1 MNEAGDFAVSKQGAE
16 SLLGLTHEPHC
27 PVEIEE
33 LPGRR
38 WCVSA
43 AHVTSLPKSLAPMQI
58 RAQPDARAT
67 FRQVLRNGRLRVKT
81 KMNIDS
87 SFIIVTLPALMLSG
101 ARRCAEIRHVNHA
114 SSDDGDT

>member
-1 MNEAGDFAVSKQGAE
+1 MNEAGDFAIGKQGAE

-58 RAQPDARAT
+58 RAT
-67 FRQVLRNGRLRVKT
+67 
-81 KMNIDS
+81 
-87 SFIIVTLPALMLSG
+87 
-101 ARRCAEIRHVNHA
+101 RCARDL
-114 SSDDGDT
+114 SDKF